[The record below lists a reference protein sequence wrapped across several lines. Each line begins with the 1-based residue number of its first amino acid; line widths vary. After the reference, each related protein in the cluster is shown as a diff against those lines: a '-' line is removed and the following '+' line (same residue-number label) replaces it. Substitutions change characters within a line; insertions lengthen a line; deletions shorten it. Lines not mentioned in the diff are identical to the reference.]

1 MHIGIK
7 KMMLDENAA
16 WNSHDVDKIT
26 TYYTEDCIKED
37 VAVGAS
43 TRGKR
48 ELKALLHRVFVA
60 FPDLNVKLT
69 SCFHSDEWAASEWI
83 MHGTYTHQFP
93 GMPPPTG
100 RSFSVR
106 GSTIMKL
113 QNGEISR
120 VSDYW
125 NFMSFLQQLGLL
137 PEDRK

>member
-1 MHIGIK
+1 MHSGIK
-7 KMMLDENAA
+7 KMLLDENAS
-16 WNSHDVDKIT
+16 WNSHDVDKIASF
-26 TYYTEDCIKED
+26 YTEDCIKED
-37 VAVGAS
+37 VAVETS
-43 TRGKR
+43 TRGKK
-48 ELKALLHRVFVA
+48 EMKALLHRVFAA

-83 MHGTYTHQFP
+83 MSGTYTNQFP

-113 QNGEISR
+113 HNGKISR

-125 NFMSFLQQLGLL
+125 NFLSYLRQTGLF
-137 PEDRK
+137 PRDT

>member
-1 MHIGIK
+1 MHDGIK
-7 KMMLDENAA
+7 KMVLDENAA
-16 WNSHDVDKIT
+16 WNSHDADRIAT
-26 TYYTEDCIKED
+26 FYTEDCIKED

-43 TRGKR
+43 TRGK
-48 ELKALLHRVFVA
+48 EEMKGLLHRVFAA

-83 MHGTYTHQFP
+83 MNGTYTNQFL
-93 GMPPPTG
+93 GIPPPTG

-113 QNGEISR
+113 QNGKISR

-125 NFMSFLQQLGLL
+125 NFLSFLQQLGLS
-137 PEDRK
+137 PNDF